1 MSHKTNLVHHVLS
14 KLDASVLGWA
24 AASLLLFVICRA
36 LYLVFLHPLSKVPG
50 PRLAKITELW
60 RTNRYIRGYW
70 HRDILDLHRKYGP
83 VVRIS
88 PNEVSIVSPEVS
100 KTVYSYSGGTQKTD
114 WYDVWRALGG
124 TEGRN
129 STAFFGATDPNQH
142 AFLRRRVSTTYTLS
156 TILAAE
162 PKVQG
167 VLDSLWERFDEFAK
181 AKQPINLT
189 EWSSYFTYDVVG
201 TLCISEPLGFIRD
214 RRDKTGFIAGVHNA
228 FFWCANLGY
237 LPWQAAWVVN
247 PVVDFLAPRLGLEIA
262 NYRRGFLRFTV
273 EKVLQRMNDKTKEP
287 RQRDMLDHF
296 LEMKGP
302 QGQPVTLPELLA
314 DVGNLFAAGADTT
327 SVAVRVVLL
336 PLLSDPARYERLRS
350 EIDSARAAAGIMGDS
365 EKALSYHDIKGLPFL
380 GACIKE
386 GSRVHPSII
395 WQLPRKAPAEGV
407 NIEGYYIGSS
417 ATISMSPLAQNRCR
431 AIFGEDADEWRPE
444 RWIAGEGNSA
454 ERIKEMD
461 KNLATF
467 GYGSR
472 TCVGRNL
479 ATFEAYKFIAQLLSR
494 YDVELED
501 PKKPLEVRS
510 LWFAEV
516 YDMNIKLEPR
526 R

>member
-1 MSHKTNLVHHVLS
+1 M
-14 KLDASVLGWA
+14 
-24 AASLLLFVICRA
+24 
-36 LYLVFLHPLSKVPG
+36 
-50 PRLAKITELW
+50 
-60 RTNRYIRGYW
+60 
-70 HRDILDLHRKYGP
+70 
-83 VVRIS
+83 
-88 PNEVSIVSPEVS
+88 
-100 KTVYSYSGGTQKTD
+100 
-114 WYDVWRALGG
+114 
-124 TEGRN
+124 
-129 STAFFGATDPNQH
+129 
-142 AFLRRRVSTTYTLS
+142 
-156 TILAAE
+156 
-162 PKVQG
+162 
-167 VLDSLWERFDEFAK
+167 LDSLWERFDEFAE

-189 EWSSYFTYDVVG
+189 KWSSYFTYDVVG

-214 RRDKTGFIAGVHNA
+214 RRDKAGFISGVHNA

-237 LPWQAAWVVN
+237 LPWQAAWMVN
-247 PVVDFLAPRLGLEIA
+247 PIVDFLAPRLGLEIA

-365 EKALSYHDIKGLPFL
+365 EKALSYHDIKGLLFL

-407 NIEGYYIGSS
+407 NIEGYYIGPS
-417 ATISMSPLAQNRCR
+417 ATVSMSPLAQNRCR

-444 RWIAGEGNSA
+444 RWIAAEGNSA

-461 KNLATF
+461 KNLAT
-467 GYGSR
+467 
-472 TCVGRNL
+472 VGNSL
-479 ATFEAYKFIAQLLSR
+479 EAFLTVQILTMETVWLRLS
-494 YDVELED
+494 DMCG
-501 PKKPLEVRS
+501 
-510 LWFAEV
+510 AESG
-516 YDMNIKLEPR
+516 DI
-526 R
+526 